1 MNIASLLTTIDQPDR
16 PALILPDGVSVTFRQ
31 LDEMTARLA
40 AGFQK
45 AGLQTGERVV
55 VLAPISLYLYA
66 ALIALFRLGAAAVFL
81 DPQAGFR
88 PLERAATVADARAF
102 IGSRKALWLKWFS
115 PALRRIPIT
124 LLADGRGTN
133 SLWRLAQSPDPLQ
146 VIADMDAEAPA
157 LITFTGGS
165 TDAGGPRAV
174 SRTHRL
180 LASQHAALS
189 RALPTQPGD
198 VDMPAFPVATL
209 HNLAAGVPSVIPD
222 FPFRRPQ
229 AVRPEKVL
237 VQIERHGVTTASGSP
252 AYWWVIATD
261 CVRRGLTLPLRRI
274 VTGGAP
280 VAPGL
285 IERLKQVAP
294 QAEILCVYGST
305 EAEPV
310 AVISGA
316 EILAE
321 TAALTAR
328 GAGIP
333 LGHPVADVAVRLLDE
348 KFNEQSIGQVGEIW
362 VSGEHVARS
371 YFANPPA
378 DAHYKQRDAEG
389 RLWHRMGDLAYQDE
403 HGRLWL
409 VGRVHTIVVRAGKTI
424 HPVPVEALAA
434 TLPFVHRAAL
444 TGLPDPQLGQRT
456 CLTVELAKDVP
467 VPQDWQ
473 MQLTTLCAEHGWVI
487 DQVRAIRR
495 MPVDAR
501 HNARID
507 YKRLKG

>member
-1 MNIASLLTTIDQPDR
+1 MNIATLLASIDNPHR
-16 PALILPDGVSVTFRQ
+16 PALILPDGSSVTFRE

-40 AGFQK
+40 AGLQK
-45 AGLQTGERVV
+45 MGLQTGDRVV
-55 VLAPISLYLYA
+55 VLAPISLHLYA

-88 PLERAATVADARAF
+88 QLERAATLANARAF

-124 LLADGRGTN
+124 VLADGRGAN
-133 SLWRLAQSPDPLQ
+133 SLWRLAQFADLLR
-146 VIADMDAEAPA
+146 VITDVDAEAPA

-165 TDAGGPRAV
+165 TDAGGARAV

-180 LASQHAALS
+180 LTSQHAALS
-189 RALPTQPGD
+189 RALPVQPGD

-229 AVRPEKVL
+229 AVQPEKVL
-237 VQIERHGVTTASGSP
+237 AQIERHGVTTASGSP
-252 AYWWVIATD
+252 AYWWTIAAD
-261 CVRRGLTLPLRRI
+261 CARRGVTLPLRRI

-285 IERLKQVAP
+285 VERLKQVAP
-294 QAEILCVYGST
+294 QAEVLCVYGST

-310 AVISGA
+310 AVITGE

-333 LGHPVADVAVRLLDE
+333 LGHPVADVAVRLLDAQLR
-348 KFNEQSIGQVGEIW
+348 EQPLGQVGEIW
-362 VSGEHVARS
+362 VAGEHVARN
-371 YFANPPA
+371 YFANPQA
-378 DAHYKQRDAEG
+378 DAHYKQRDAAG
-389 RLWHRMGDLAYQDE
+389 RLWHRMGDLAYQDQD
-403 HGRLWL
+403 GRLWL
-409 VGRVHTIVVRAGKTI
+409 AGRVHTIVARDGKTI
-424 HPVPVEALAA
+424 YPVPVEALAA
-434 TLPFVHRAAL
+434 SLPFVHRAAL
-444 TGLPDPQLGQRT
+444 TGLHDPQLGQRT

-467 VPQDWQ
+467 SNWQ
-473 MQLTTLCAEHGWVI
+473 EQVKALCAKHGWTI
-487 DQVRAIRR
+487 DLVRSIRR

-507 YKRLKG
+507 YKRLK